1 MEEKKKSKVGQVII
15 SILLVLCAG
24 VLVLNLSL
32 KAVITQSI
40 GQQGMGS
47 VISHRMT
54 DVISE
59 STGGYDPYLWTEIQ
73 NFIEDNRQIDRIT
86 GTLLDGMIDNFNK
99 EGYKFEDIDFTEEL
113 EELYDD
119 TVEYISRSHP
129 DIPQSML
136 DDMKAGF
143 ERQKSDLEGVVNSYA
158 KGVYYYA
165 GTSSLVVS
173 MINFYGM
180 MVSNGLRWIMSVLI
194 ILLTVLLFV
203 ITRPR
208 KKALTYLSGSMIVTS
223 IMTYISA
230 FAGNR
235 MMSYISNHYIG
246 RTMFLNTKGIYT
258 TAGILLALG
267 IGLAIVYAIMK
278 PKNHE

>member
-73 NFIEDNRQIDRIT
+73 NYIEDNRQIDRIT
-86 GTLLDGMIDNFNK
+86 GKLLDGMIDNFNK

-119 TVEYISRSHP
+119 TVEYISKSHP

-143 ERQKSDLEGVVNSYA
+143 ERQKSDLEGTVNLYA

-173 MINFYGM
+173 MIDFYGI
-180 MVSNGLRWIMSVLI
+180 MVSKVLRFIMSALI
-194 ILLTVLLFV
+194 ILLTALLFV
-203 ITRPR
+203 ITTPR
-208 KKALTYLSGSMIVTS
+208 KKALTYLSGSLIVTS
-223 IMTYISA
+223 VMTYISA
-230 FAGNR
+230 FAGNKI
-235 MMSYISNHYIG
+235 MAYVSNHYIG

-258 TAGILLALG
+258 TAGIILALG